1 MVYKK
6 RAVSPVVSTVLL
18 IMMVII
24 IAIIILLWTR
34 GFIKET
40 ILKEVAGESK
50 RVQAYCREVKIDP
63 ILNDDGSFGFNNVG
77 NIPVYSINVK
87 LTKDGSS
94 DNVIIEGEEG
104 VVNPGFSIIINSVM
118 LKGRSDVYYDYEEV
132 KIIPILLGKDEEGNA
147 EPFIC
152 PETDGIII

>member
-1 MVYKK
+1 MAYKK

-77 NIPVYSINVK
+77 NVPVYSINVK

-104 VVNPGFSIIINSVM
+104 VINPGFSIIINSVM
-118 LKGRSDVYYDYEEV
+118 LKGRSDIYYDYEEV

-152 PETDGIII
+152 PETDGIVI